1 MSEIVSPMKKF
12 VSQST
17 FILQINDYFR
27 SMRLLQIFILS
38 LFTLTSAAQE
48 FPFSVVLNPV
58 YSSPDIALQSY
69 AFGVWENRV
78 LLIGGRKDGLHQRQP
93 FASFA
98 AEGMPANISILDL
111 NNLTSTPVEFDIIDT
126 PLVEQFASTNIEFYQ
141 TDSILWLVGGYG
153 YSATSQ
159 DHVTYPMLTAI
170 NLKTFFEAQDNGT
183 YAFPSFQY
191 LIDDRFA
198 VTGGSLKKL
207 NGVYYLAGGHK
218 FEGRYNPMNGPSFT
232 QTYTE
237 KVSRFIPTL
246 TESGIQVE
254 WLSEFN
260 DPALLHRRDLN
271 VMEGIDSNGQMNFT
285 LFSGVFQQVADLPF
299 MNCVEVNEQGV
310 TEIPEFQHLLN
321 QYHTAHVS
329 LYDEALQKQ
338 HYLFLGG
345 ISEYYYE
352 GDVLTQNVDV
362 PFTKNIACV
371 TRNAKN
377 QWVEELNPAVLPAF
391 LGSSSEIILNQ
402 NLPFI
407 EGDIV
412 DLNSAYDGSEILL
425 GHMLG
430 GIRSTSQNIFWVNNG
445 TQSFPNDT
453 LYEVWLVPNSI
464 DSAFAHALP
473 KNIFTVYPNPISGKF
488 RIEFS
493 CQQNCNVELFV
504 FNSNGKQVAHDKLGK
519 FSPGKHYHENRSK
532 LFKRPGKYTLQLK
545 LNEEVIVQQLLVE
558 P

>member
-1 MSEIVSPMKKF
+1 M
-12 VSQST
+12 
-17 FILQINDYFR
+17 
-27 SMRLLQIFILS
+27 
-38 LFTLTSAAQE
+38 AQE
-48 FPFSVVLNPV
+48 FPYTVVLNPV

-69 AFGVWENRV
+69 AYGIWENRV

-98 AEGMPANISILDL
+98 ASGMPANIATLDL
-111 NNLTSTPVEFDIIDT
+111 NNYTSSLVEFDIIDV
-126 PLVEQFASTNIEFYQ
+126 PLAEQFSSTNIQFYQ
-141 TDSILWLVGGYG
+141 VDSILWLVGGYG
-153 YSATSQ
+153 YSNTSQ
-159 DHVTYPMLTAI
+159 DHVTHPMLTAI
-170 NLKTFFEAQDNGT
+170 NLKTFFQAQDNGT
-183 YAFPSFQY
+183 FAFPSFHY

-207 NGVYYLAGGHK
+207 NGVFYLTGGHK

-237 KVSRFIPTL
+237 KISRFIPTL

-254 WLSEFN
+254 WLPEFN

-299 MNCVEVNEQGV
+299 TNCVGVNEQGISEV
-310 TEIPEFQHLLN
+310 PEFQHLLN

-352 GDVLTQNVDV
+352 GDMLTQNVDV

-371 TRNAKN
+371 TRDANN
-377 QWVEELNPAVLPAF
+377 QWVEELIPSLMPGF
-391 LGSSSEIILNQ
+391 LGASSEIILNE
-402 NLPFI
+402 NLPMM

-412 DLNSAYDGSEILL
+412 NLNSAYDGSEILL
-425 GHMLG
+425 GHLLG
-430 GIRSTSQNIFWVNNG
+430 GIRSTSQNIFWVNDG
-445 TQSFPNDT
+445 TQSAPNDT
-453 LYEVWLVPNSI
+453 LYEVWLIPNTLDTSP
-464 DSAFAHALP
+464 SRALS
-473 KNIFTVYPNPISGKF
+473 KNIFTIFPNPTSGRF
-488 RIEFS
+488 RIEFTS
-493 CQQNCNVELFV
+493 NKTCNVELTAFD
-504 FNSNGKQVAHDKLGK
+504 SNGKKVAFDKLGN
-519 FSPGKHYHENRSK
+519 FQPGKHSAENRWK
-532 LFKRPGKYTLQLK
+532 IFERPGTYILQLK
-545 LNEEVIVQQLLVE
+545 LGEEIIIQKLLVE

>member
-1 MSEIVSPMKKF
+1 MRIMSV
-12 VSQST
+12 
-17 FILQINDYFR
+17 FILAF
-27 SMRLLQIFILS
+27 L
-38 LFTLTSAAQE
+38 TLHSEAQE
-48 FPFSVVLNPV
+48 FPYTVVLNPV

-69 AFGVWENRV
+69 AYGVWENRV

-98 AEGMPANISILDL
+98 ADGMPSNISILDL
-111 NNLTSTPVEFDIIDT
+111 NNYTSTPVEFDIIDVQ
-126 PLVEQFASTNIEFYQ
+126 LAEQFSSTNIEFYQ

-153 YSATSQ
+153 YSNTSQ

-183 YAFPSFQY
+183 FAFESFDF
-191 LIDDRFA
+191 ITDERFA

-207 NGVYYLAGGHK
+207 NDVFYLASGHR
-218 FEGRYNPMNGPSFT
+218 FDGRYNPMNNPTFT

-246 TESGIQVE
+246 TANGIQVD
-254 WLSEFN
+254 WLPEFS

-271 VMEGIDSNGQMNFT
+271 VLEGIDANGDMNFT

-299 MNCVEVNEQGV
+299 TNCVEVNSTGIAEV
-310 TEIPEFQHLLN
+310 PEFQHLLN
-321 QYHTAHVS
+321 QYHSGHIS
-329 LYDEALQKQ
+329 LYDAQSQKQ

-352 GDVLTQNVDV
+352 GDVLTQNIDV

-371 TRNAKN
+371 TRNANN
-377 QWVEELNPAVLPAF
+377 QWVEELNPSVMPGF
-391 LGSSSEIILNQ
+391 LGSSSEIILNE
-402 NLPFI
+402 NLPMI
-407 EGDIV
+407 SGEII
-412 DLNSAYDGSEILL
+412 DLNSAWNGSEILL
-425 GHMLG
+425 GHLLG
-430 GIRSTSQNIFWVNNG
+430 GIRSTAQNIFWVNNG
-445 TQSFPNDT
+445 TQSAPNDT

-464 DSAFAHALP
+464 DVASAHALP
-473 KNIFTVYPNPISGKF
+473 KNVFTIYPNPTSGKF

-493 CQQNCNVELFV
+493 CAKNCDVELTAFD
-504 FNSNGKQVAHDKLGK
+504 SNGKQVAHDKLGN
-519 FSPGKHYHENRSK
+519 FPSGKHSDENRWRI
-532 LFKRPGKYTLQLK
+532 FEHPGTYVLQLK
-545 LNEEVIVQQLLVE
+545 LGEEIITQKLLVE

>member
-1 MSEIVSPMKKF
+1 MRIISVF
-12 VSQST
+12 V
-17 FILQINDYFR
+17 LA
-27 SMRLLQIFILS
+27 LLS
-38 LFTLTSAAQE
+38 LHSAAQE
-48 FPFSVVLNPV
+48 FPYTVVLNPV

-69 AFGVWENRV
+69 AYGVWENRV
-78 LLIGGRKDGLHQRQP
+78 LLIGGRKDGLHERQP
-93 FASFA
+93 FAAFA
-98 AEGMPANISILDL
+98 ANGMPSNISILDL
-111 NNLTSTPVEFDIIDT
+111 NNYSSTPVEFDILDT
-126 PLVEQFASTNIEFYQ
+126 PLAEQFSSTNIEFYQ

-153 YSATSQ
+153 YSPTSQ

-170 NLKTFFEAQDNGT
+170 NLKMFFEAQDNGT
-183 YAFPSFQY
+183 FAFPSFQY

-237 KVSRFIPTL
+237 NISRFIPTL

-254 WLSEFN
+254 WLSEFS

-299 MNCVEVNEQGV
+299 MNCVEVNEQGA

-329 LYDEALQKQ
+329 LYDEVLQKQ

-362 PFTKNIACV
+362 PFTKNITCV
-371 TRNAKN
+371 TRNANN
-377 QWVEELNPAVLPAF
+377 QWVEELNPSVLPAF

-402 NLPFI
+402 NLPLI
-407 EGDIV
+407 EGDII

-430 GIRSTSQNIFWVNNG
+430 GIRSTGQNIFWTNNG
-445 TQSFPNDT
+445 TQSAPNDT

-464 DSAFAHALP
+464 DVASAHALP
-473 KNIFTVYPNPISGKF
+473 KNVFTIYPNPTSGKF

-493 CQQNCNVELFV
+493 CSKNCAVELTAFD
-504 FNSNGKQVAHDKLGK
+504 SNGKKVAFDKLGN
-519 FSPGKHYHENRSK
+519 FPSGKHSEENRWRI
-532 LFKRPGKYTLQLK
+532 FEHPGTYVLQLK
-545 LNEEVIVQQLLVE
+545 LGEEIITQKLLVE

>member
-1 MSEIVSPMKKF
+1 MDLKY
-12 VSQST
+12 
-17 FILQINDYFR
+17 YFR
-27 SMRLLQIFILS
+27 KMKFNGIV
-38 LFTLTSAAQE
+38 LFFLFSRATFAQE
-48 FPFSVVLNPV
+48 FPYTLKLNPV

-69 AFGVWENRV
+69 AFGLWENRV

-98 AEGMPANISILDL
+98 AEGMPSNISILDL

-126 PLVEQFASTNIEFYQ
+126 PLVEQFSSTNIEFFQ

-153 YSATSQ
+153 YSPTSQ

-207 NGVYYLAGGHK
+207 NGVYYLVGGHK

-254 WLSEFN
+254 WLSEFS

-271 VMEGIDSNGQMNFT
+271 VMEGIDSNGQINFT

-338 HYLFLGG
+338 HYLLLGG

-371 TRNAKN
+371 TRNANN
-377 QWVEELNPAVLPAF
+377 QWVEELNPSVLPAF

-407 EGDIV
+407 EGDII

-430 GIRSTSQNIFWVNNG
+430 GIRSTGQNIFWTNNG
-445 TQSFPNDT
+445 TQSIPNDT

-464 DSAFAHALP
+464 DSVSAHALP

-493 CQQNCNVELFV
+493 CAKNCNVELTA
-504 FNSNGKQVAHDKLGK
+504 FNSNGKQVAHNKLGN
-519 FSPGKHYHENRSK
+519 FPSGKHSEENRWRI
-532 LFKRPGKYTLQLK
+532 FEHPDTYVLQLK
-545 LNEEVIVQQLLVE
+545 LGEEIITQKLLVE

>member
-1 MSEIVSPMKKF
+1 MRIISL
-12 VSQST
+12 
-17 FILQINDYFR
+17 FILA
-27 SMRLLQIFILS
+27 LVS
-38 LFTLTSAAQE
+38 LHSAAQE
-48 FPFSVVLNPV
+48 FPYTVVLNPV

-69 AFGVWENRV
+69 AYGVWENRV
-78 LLIGGRKDGLHQRQP
+78 LLIGGRKDGLHELQP
-93 FASFA
+93 FAAFA
-98 AEGMPANISILDL
+98 ADGMPSNISILDL
-111 NNLTSTPVEFDIIDT
+111 NNYSSTPVEFDILDT
-126 PLVEQFASTNIEFYQ
+126 PLAEQFSSTNIQFYQ
-141 TDSILWLVGGYG
+141 TDSILWLTGGYG

-183 YAFPSFQY
+183 FAFESFDF
-191 LIDDRFA
+191 ITDERFA

-207 NGVYYLAGGHK
+207 NGVYYLAGGHR
-218 FEGRYNPMNGPSFT
+218 FDGRYNPMNNPTFT

-237 KVSRFIPTL
+237 KISRFIPTL

-254 WLSEFN
+254 WLSEFS

-299 MNCVEVNEQGV
+299 MNCVEVNEQGA

-329 LYDEALQKQ
+329 LYDEVLQKQ

-371 TRNAKN
+371 TRNAN
-377 QWVEELNPAVLPAF
+377 NEWIEELNPSVLPAL

-407 EGDIV
+407 EGDII

-430 GIRSTSQNIFWVNNG
+430 GIRSTGQNIFWTNNG
-445 TQSFPNDT
+445 SQSAPNDT

-464 DSAFAHALP
+464 DVASAHALP
-473 KNIFTVYPNPISGKF
+473 KNVFTIYPNPTSGKF

-493 CQQNCNVELFV
+493 CSKNCDVELTAFD
-504 FNSNGKQVAHDKLGK
+504 SNGKKVAFDKLGK
-519 FSPGKHYHENRSK
+519 FSAGKHSEENRWRI
-532 LFKRPGKYTLQLK
+532 FDNPGMYVLQLK
-545 LNEEVIVQQLLVE
+545 LGEEIITQKLLVE

>member
-1 MSEIVSPMKKF
+1 
-12 VSQST
+12 
-17 FILQINDYFR
+17 
-27 SMRLLQIFILS
+27 MRILS
-38 LFTLTSAAQE
+38 VFMLVFLSLHTAAQE
-48 FPFSVVLNPV
+48 FPYTVVLNPV

-69 AFGVWENRV
+69 AYGIWENRV

-98 AEGMPANISILDL
+98 ADGMPCNISILDL
-111 NNLTSTPVEFDIIDT
+111 NNYSSTPVEFDIIDT
-126 PLVEQFASTNIEFYQ
+126 QLAEQFSSTNIQFYQ

-153 YSATSQ
+153 YSATTQ

-183 YAFPSFQY
+183 FAFPSFQY

-237 KVSRFIPTL
+237 KISRFIPTL

-254 WLSEFN
+254 WLPEFS

-271 VMEGIDSNGQMNFT
+271 VVEGIDSNGQMNFT

-299 MNCVEVNEQGV
+299 MNCVEVNEQGISEV
-310 TEIPEFQHLLN
+310 PEFQHLLN

-329 LYDEALQKQ
+329 LYDEVLQKQ

-371 TRNAKN
+371 TRNANN
-377 QWVEELNPAVLPAF
+377 QWVEELNPSVLPAF

-407 EGDIV
+407 EGDIIN
-412 DLNSAYDGSEILL
+412 LNSAYDGSEILL

-430 GIRSTSQNIFWVNNG
+430 GIRSTGQNIFWTNNG
-445 TQSFPNDT
+445 TQSAPNDT
-453 LYEVWLVPNSI
+453 LYEVWLVPNSV
-464 DSAFAHALP
+464 DVASAHALP
-473 KNIFTVYPNPISGKF
+473 KNVFTIYPNPTSGKF

-493 CQQNCNVELFV
+493 CSKNCDVELTA
-504 FNSNGKQVAHDKLGK
+504 FNSNGKQIAHDKLGN
-519 FSPGKHYHENRSK
+519 FPPGKHSDENRWK
-532 LFKRPGKYTLQLK
+532 IFEHPGTYVLQLK
-545 LNEEVIVQQLLVE
+545 LGEEIITQKLLVE